1 MNFLH
6 CVLTS
11 PHSHRSEK
19 TVTSDL
25 CKPLDFT
32 WPLQHSPA
40 RNREGFML
48 PLGESGSQA
57 SYQSMLI
64 CKATIFSVMLE
75 PGERALCNVFP
86 FSRRTFT
93 RYFSQR
99 HNLFLGLSV
108 CLFHHFQVELWV
120 TTCCLW
126 PRLADSRIS
135 LPSCVFLFVSFA
147 CNLQHCRE
155 FRRAVVSLFICLTFW
170 DKSLTMQP

>member
-11 PHSHRSEK
+11 PHSHHREK

-25 CKPLDFT
+25 CKSLDST

-75 PGERALCNVFP
+75 PGERALCNVFS

-93 RYFSQR
+93 WYFSQR
-99 HNLFLGLSV
+99 RNLFLGLSV

-120 TTCCLW
+120 TTCCYGQGLLTQGFLCHPVCSCLFLLHVIFNTIGSLGGLW
-126 PRLADSRIS
+126 
-135 LPSCVFLFVSFA
+135 FLCSFV
-147 CNLQHCRE
+147 
-155 FRRAVVSLFICLTFW
+155 
-170 DKSLTMQP
+170 

>member
-11 PHSHRSEK
+11 PHSHHRKK

-25 CKPLDFT
+25 CKPLDST

-40 RNREGFML
+40 RNREGFSL

-75 PGERALCNVFP
+75 PGERSLCIAFS

-93 RYFSQR
+93 WYFSQR
-99 HNLFLGLSV
+99 CKCLYVCFIISKWNSGWLHVAYGQGLLTQGLLCRPVYSCLFLLHVILNIVGSLGGL
-108 CLFHHFQVELWV
+108 W
-120 TTCCLW
+120 
-126 PRLADSRIS
+126 
-135 LPSCVFLFVSFA
+135 FLCSFV
-147 CNLQHCRE
+147 
-155 FRRAVVSLFICLTFW
+155 
-170 DKSLTMQP
+170 

>member
-1 MNFLH
+1 MNFIH

-25 CKPLDFT
+25 CKPLDST

-40 RNREGFML
+40 RNREGFTL

-57 SYQSMLI
+57 SCQSKLI

-93 RYFSQR
+93 RYFSQGLK
-99 HNLFLGLSV
+99 LFLGFIISKWNSGWLHVAYGQGLLTQGFLCHPVCS
-108 CLFHHFQVELWV
+108 CLFLLHVIFNTVGSLGGLW
-120 TTCCLW
+120 
-126 PRLADSRIS
+126 
-135 LPSCVFLFVSFA
+135 FLCSFV
-147 CNLQHCRE
+147 
-155 FRRAVVSLFICLTFW
+155 
-170 DKSLTMQP
+170 